1 MSSLPNHSLFSVL
14 LALAHLDFY
23 ETILS
28 TENLKPPLS
37 LSRKGAS
44 LCATQS
50 KETGTAT
57 LHRGLCP
64 HGRIIKVLEMGGPS
78 KLMNEMNRLIG
89 KKIAV
94 NITLNGQ
101 I

>member
-1 MSSLPNHSLFSVL
+1 MSSLPNRSLFSVL

-64 HGRIIKVLEMGGPS
+64 WQDHQGPGDGRTEQAH
-78 KLMNEMNRLIG
+78 E
-89 KKIAV
+89 
-94 NITLNGQ
+94 
-101 I
+101 